1 MAEISGAV
9 KSNVDVLTRQFEQ
22 IANNLANVST
32 TGYKRQ
38 RSDFLSALR
47 SQMTGS
53 DTVLQAQVAMKQTVD
68 FSQGNLIQTGRSLD
82 LALSGSGFFV
92 IETPDGPRY
101 TRSGAFLVSATGQ
114 LVDSQGR
121 MVSGESGP
129 IVVPAGTDLSRLAVG
144 GDGQVSAAGVLIGRL
159 RIVDFGDQQGKLQPV
174 GASCFQASADANPAP
189 AQKATVRQGF
199 QESSNVQMVEELV
212 AMITVSRMYEANV
225 RVLTANREASKS
237 LMDVA
242 MG

>member
-1 MAEISGAV
+1 MAEISSAV

-47 SQMTGS
+47 SKMTSS
-53 DTVLQAQVAMKQTVD
+53 DTPQAEVNMKQTVD

-82 LALSGSGFFV
+82 LALTGPGFFV

-101 TRSGAFLVSATGQ
+101 TRSGGFQANATGQ

-144 GDGQVSAAGVLIGRL
+144 GDGRVSAAGVQIGRL
-159 RIVDFGDQQGKLQPV
+159 RIVDFGDQQNKLQPV
-174 GASCFQASADANPAP
+174 GASCFQAQADANPVP
-189 AQKATVRQGF
+189 AQKATVKQGF